1 MLQGL
6 PYQEFG
12 MSMISV
18 RNPRTG
24 AFDYTIE
31 AAGAEDVAATA
42 QRLRAAQPAWLSKG
56 PEARAQVLLEWAGA
70 LQSAMEPIV
79 ERLSVDTGRLAIARV
94 ELFGVIGTIQRWAE
108 RAPGMIR
115 GLDLEG
121 VPSVTPNVLI
131 SNRHVPFQLLGVIAP
146 WNFPLLLA
154 LIDAIPAL
162 MAGCAALIKPSEVT
176 PRFIPELQRTIAAVP
191 KLAEVL
197 AVVQGD
203 ADTGRAIVNNVD
215 YVCFTG
221 SVATG
226 RKVAEAA
233 AAAFIPA
240 NLELGGKD
248 PMIVLPSADP
258 IVAAGIALRASVA
271 ANGQACQSIERLY
284 VPRSSADAFL
294 TALVAQAQTVELNF
308 PDIGKGHIGPFIF
321 PPQADK
327 VQAQIDEAIAMGAR
341 VLAGGKVETLGGGK
355 YLRPTVLVDV
365 TPDMAIIAEETFGP
379 VIPVTVYDDLEVAI
393 HLANQ
398 SIYGLSAAVIGDPDE
413 AMAVADRLE
422 AGAISI
428 NDGSLTAGVWD
439 ATNSSFKLSG
449 MGPSRMGDEGLLRYF
464 RTKAI
469 IRQTGQA
476 APLAAFA
483 EAG

>member
-1 MLQGL
+1 MTI
-6 PYQEFG
+6 P
-12 MSMISV
+12 V

-24 AFDYTIE
+24 EVDYAIE
-31 AAGAEDVAATA
+31 AVPAEEIAAIA
-42 QRLRAAQPAWLSKG
+42 RRLRAAQSDWLAMG
-56 PEARAQVLLEWAGA
+56 AEARAAILVRWAEA
-70 LQSAMEPIV
+70 IEARSADLV
-79 ERLSVDTGRLAIARV
+79 TKLSVDTGRVAIANV
-94 ELFGVIGTIQRWAE
+94 EVFSVAGTLRRWA
-108 RAPGMIR
+108 ATGPAMIAAM
-115 GLDLEG
+115 DLKD
-121 VPSVTPNVLI
+121 VPSATPGVTI
-131 SNRHVPFQLLGVIAP
+131 STRHVPYQLLGVIAP

-162 MAGCAALIKPSEVT
+162 LAGCAALIKPSEIT
-176 PRFIPELQRTIAAVP
+176 PRFIPVLRETVAAVP
-191 KLAEVL
+191 ELAQVL
-197 AVVQGD
+197 AIVEGD
-203 ADTGRAIVNNVD
+203 ADTGRAIVGNVD

-258 IVAAGIALRASVA
+258 AKAASIALRSSVA

-284 VPRSSADAFL
+284 VHRSLADAFL
-294 TALVAQAQTVELNF
+294 ASLVEQAKGVEFNY

-327 VQAQIDEAIAMGAR
+327 VQAQIDAAVAQGAK
-341 VLAGGKVETLGGGK
+341 VHHGGKVETLGGGK
-355 YLRPTVLVDV
+355 YLRPTVLTDV

-379 VIPVTVYDDLEVAI
+379 VIPVTVYDDVEEAI
-393 HLANQ
+393 RLANDT
-398 SIYGLSAAVIGDPDE
+398 IYGLSAAVIGDPAE
-413 AMAVADRLE
+413 AEKVGERLE

-439 ATNSSFKLSG
+439 AENCSFKQSG
-449 MGPSRMGDEGLLRYF
+449 MGPSRMGDAGLYRYF
-464 RTKAI
+464 RVKAI
-469 IRQTGQA
+469 MRQNGEA
-476 APLAAFA
+476 APIAAYA
-483 EAG
+483 EQPPLG